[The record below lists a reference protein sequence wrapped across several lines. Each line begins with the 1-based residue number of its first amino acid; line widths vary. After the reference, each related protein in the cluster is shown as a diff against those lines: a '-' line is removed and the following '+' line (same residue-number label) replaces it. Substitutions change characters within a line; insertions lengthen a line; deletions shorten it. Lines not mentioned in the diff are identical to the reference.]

1 MRCSFCGDGFVVLLD
16 KDYSFLD
23 FGLEF
28 QGCSNFLSKEVGFVE
43 ICVWGVENVCYKNLV

>member
-23 FGLEF
+23 FGMEF

-43 ICVWGVENVCYKNLV
+43 ICVWGAENVCYRNLV